1 MKKSNVRRLLPLLCL
16 ALTVVL
22 VGCGQPKVS
31 GKVTFADGSP
41 LTAGTVNFVGDDV
54 ICKGDIDK
62 DGSFEMRT
70 MKPGD
75 GVPPGSYQ
83 VYITGAFVF
92 EQEDAAGQ
100 TGDVQIQRMTGS
112 TNVLPPKY
120 SDPEQSGLTI
130 TVDKSMKYDITLEGD
145 SPVEEAAE

>member
-1 MKKSNVRRLLPLLCL
+1 MKKSSVRRILPLLCL
-16 ALTVVL
+16 LLTVAL
-22 VGCGQPKVS
+22 VGCGKPKVT

-41 LTAGTVNFVGDDV
+41 LTAGTVNFLGGDV

-62 DGSFEMRT
+62 EGNFEMRT
-70 MKPGD
+70 LKPGD

-92 EQEDAAGQ
+92 EQEDAGQ
-100 TGDVQIQRMTGS
+100 TGDIQVVRMSGS
-112 TNVLPPKY
+112 TNVLDPKY

-130 TVDKSMKYDITLEGD
+130 DVKKSMKYDITLDGD
-145 SPVEEAAE
+145 APVAEEAAE